1 MNSQPQVL
9 RALND
14 TSVATAQ
21 TERLQRLSLRWLRII
36 GGCLIVLSVLA
47 VGAVLSVTRTV
58 VMPVVAGVVIGLI
71 MGPLGDRA
79 KRRSIPHALTYTVL
93 ILAFFAG
100 FGALASALMPAL
112 DTLAALLPQIRD
124 RLSGLSGQMAQWFG
138 VAHLFSGAG
147 AISFSGV
154 DQTTMIDWAGKAVS
168 LLTPALSQLII
179 FLFTL
184 VLFLSGRDELR
195 RTITMS
201 VKGREKRLSLLKTYS
216 NIENR
221 LTDYFVVV
229 SLVNLA
235 LAVLVGLAFLG
246 LGVPGALRWAVMAF
260 LLNFLP
266 VVGPLMIKGGL
277 LVYAALFAP
286 SVFDAV
292 APIAVFFAIS
302 MVEANVVTPR
312 IVGSRMTMNPLLVF
326 ISVIFWTWLWG
337 FPGAFLAMPFLAIAS
352 AVTAEYG
359 ADRGP
364 NLPG

>member
-1 MNSQPQVL
+1 MNNQPQVL

-14 TSVATAQ
+14 TSVAAAQ

-36 GGCLIVLSVLA
+36 GGCLLVLA
-47 VGAVLSVTRTV
+47 ILALGAMLSATRAV
-58 VMPVVAGVVIGLI
+58 VMPVVAGIVIGLI

-79 KRRSIPHALTYTVL
+79 SRYAVPHAITYTVL

-100 FGALASALMPAL
+100 IVALASALMPAL
-112 DTLAALLPQIRD
+112 DTFSSLVPQIRD
-124 RLSGLSGQMAQWFG
+124 RLASFSGQMAQWFG
-138 VAHLFSGAG
+138 VANLFSGAG
-147 AISFSGV
+147 AIKFSGV

-195 RTITMS
+195 RTIAMS

-235 LAVLVGLAFLG
+235 LAGLAGAAFLLLG
-246 LGVPGALRWAVMAF
+246 LPGAGRWAVMVF

-266 VVGPLMIKGGL
+266 VVGPLMIKGAL
-277 LVYAALFAP
+277 LVYALLFAP
-286 SVFDAV
+286 SLFDALAPLV
-292 APIAVFFAIS
+292 AFFALS

-312 IVGSRMTMNPLLVF
+312 IVGSRMTLNPLLVF

-337 FPGAFLAMPFLAIAS
+337 FPGAFLAMPFLAIGS
-352 AVTAEYG
+352 AVHAEYG
-359 ADRGP
+359 SERGP